1 MQGSGEWLQRDF
13 STVLITPAPH
23 RLLRCPN
30 EAVNAVL
37 PTLPR
42 PVPQFAPPASPD
54 HGTNSSKQRL
64 LFLCLASLG
73 IVYGDIG
80 TSPLYA
86 LRECFYGEHAV
97 PPTSA
102 NILGVL
108 SLILWALILIIS
120 VKYLILILRADNR
133 GEGGILAL
141 ATLVGDIGRRGKAL
155 FLLGLFGAALLYAD
169 GMITPA
175 ISVLS
180 AVEGLHI
187 ATPLFDPYVV
197 PFAVAILIALF
208 LFQSR
213 GTTGI
218 GKVFGPITILWFLA
232 LAALGLHQIGRAPEV
247 LGAINPLHG
256 YEFFVN
262 NGSTGFVVL
271 GAVFLA
277 VTGGEAL
284 YADIGHFGTA
294 PIRLTWFAVVL
305 PALTLNYFGQGALL
319 LVEPESAV
327 NPFFR
332 MAPLWALYPM
342 VLLAAAAAVIASQAI
357 ISGAFSLTM
366 QAIQL
371 GCMPRLKVNYTSERV
386 IGQIYV
392 PVVNCALMLSSI
404 ALVLGFRT
412 SSHLAAAYGVA
423 ITTTMLITTILFYVV
438 ARRRWNWP
446 AAVALPVAGFFIIID
461 FAFFSANMLKV
472 AHGGWFPLLVSAA
485 ILFLM
490 LTWRKGRRV
499 LRGRLG
505 DICLPLDAFLP
516 EVRKESIRRVPG
528 TAVYMSGNQ
537 FGTPLALLH
546 NLKHNKVLHEQVV
559 LLTVKTE
566 EVPYLAD
573 PRDRVALE
581 KLEEGF
587 WRARIHFGFMEKPD
601 VPAAL
606 ETVKESGL
614 RFDIMRTT
622 FFIGR
627 ETILATR
634 KVGLSA
640 WRGSL
645 FAWMTRNAGDVTSYF
660 NLPPNAVV
668 ELGAR
673 VEV

>member
-1 MQGSGEWLQRDF
+1 MPETLISATPMTAVAGPQREKAA
-13 STVLITPAPH
+13 TRKR
-23 RLLRCPN
+23 RL
-30 EAVNAVL
+30 A
-37 PTLPR
+37 
-42 PVPQFAPPASPD
+42 
-54 HGTNSSKQRL
+54 
-64 LFLCLASLG
+64 FLCLASLG

-86 LRECFYGEHAV
+86 MRECFYGEHGV
-97 PPTSA
+97 PPTPA
-102 NILGVL
+102 NIFGVL
-108 SLILWALILIIS
+108 SLILWSLILIIS

-141 ATLVGDIGRRGKAL
+141 ATLVSEVVRRGKFL

-180 AVEGLHI
+180 AVEGLHV
-187 ATPLFDPYVV
+187 ATPLFQPFVV
-197 PFAVAILIALF
+197 PIAVAILVALF
-208 LFQSR
+208 WFQSH
-213 GTTGI
+213 GTTGV

-232 LAALGLHQIGRAPEV
+232 LSVLGCAEILRQPGV

-256 YEFFVN
+256 FQFFLN
-262 NGSTGFVVL
+262 NGWSGFVVL
-271 GAVFLA
+271 GAVFLV

-284 YADIGHFGTA
+284 YADIGHFGTL

-305 PALTLNYFGQGALL
+305 PALVLNYFGQGALL
-319 LVEPESAV
+319 LMEPGAAV

-332 MAPLWALYPM
+332 LAPSWALYPM
-342 VLLAAAAAVIASQAI
+342 VVLATMAAVIASQAI

-371 GCMPRLKVNYTSERV
+371 GYSPRLKVNYTSARI

-392 PVVNCALMLSSI
+392 PVVNWTLMI
-404 ALVLGFRT
+404 CCTGLVLGFQT
-412 SSHLAAAYGVA
+412 SSNLAAAYGVA
-423 ITTTMLITTILFYVV
+423 ITTTMLITTVLFYFV
-438 ARRRWNWP
+438 ARKRWQWP
-446 AAVALPVAGFFIIID
+446 RAAALPLATFFILID
-461 FAFFSANMLKV
+461 LSFFGANMLKV
-472 AHGGWFPLLVSAA
+472 AHGGWFPLLASGI

-490 LTWRKGRRV
+490 LTWRKGRRI
-499 LRGRLG
+499 LREHIGE
-505 DICLPLDAFLP
+505 ICMPLDHLLP
-516 EVRKESIRRVPG
+516 DLKSQHIRRVPG
-528 TAVYMSGNQ
+528 TAIYMSGNRQ
-537 FGTPLALLH
+537 GTPLALLH

-559 LLTVKTE
+559 LLTVRTA
-566 EVPYLAD
+566 EVPYLTDA
-573 PRDRVALE
+573 RDRVSIE
-581 KLEEGF
+581 KAGDGV
-587 WRARIHFGFMEKPD
+587 WRAQIHFGFMEKPD

-606 ETVKESGL
+606 KLVRQKEL
-614 RFDIMRTT
+614 RFDPMRTT

-634 KVGLSA
+634 KQGLSP

-660 NLPPNAVV
+660 CLPPNGVV

>member
-1 MQGSGEWLQRDF
+1 MNSGAPTSAPAVPE
-13 STVLITPAPH
+13 PAP
-23 RLLRCPN
+23 PN
-30 EAVNAVL
+30 
-37 PTLPR
+37 
-42 PVPQFAPPASPD
+42 PVSPEPAAAQ
-54 HGTNSSKQRL
+54 KKRL

-86 LRECFYGEHAV
+86 LRECFYGPHGI
-97 PPTSA
+97 PPTPA
-102 NILGVL
+102 NVVGVL
-108 SLILWALILIIS
+108 SLILWSLLLIIS

-141 ATLVGDIGRRGKAL
+141 ATLVTDVVKRGKIF

-175 ISVLS
+175 ISVMS
-180 AVEGLHI
+180 AVEGLHV

-197 PFAVAILIALF
+197 PIAIVILIALF
-208 LFQSR
+208 FFQSR
-213 GTTGI
+213 GTTGV
-218 GKVFGPITILWFLA
+218 GKVFGPVTLLWFA
-232 LAALGLHQIGRAPEV
+232 VITVLGIQQILRVPEV
-247 LGAINPLHG
+247 LSAINPLQAVQ
-256 YEFFVN
+256 FFVN
-262 NGSTGFVVL
+262 NGSRGFLVL

-277 VTGGEAL
+277 ITGGEAL
-284 YADIGHFGTA
+284 YADIGHFGTR
-294 PIRLTWFAVVL
+294 PIRLTWFVIVL

-319 LVEPESAV
+319 LSEPDAAQ

-332 MAPLWALYPM
+332 MTPGWALFPM
-342 VLLAAAAAVIASQAI
+342 VVLATAAAVIASQAI

-371 GCMPRLKVNYTSERV
+371 GYMPRLKVNYTSARI

-392 PVVNCALMLSSI
+392 PVVNWALMLSCI
-404 ALVLGFRT
+404 GLVLGFG
-412 SSHLAAAYGVA
+412 SSSNLAAAYGVA

-438 ARRRWNWP
+438 ARRRWHWP
-446 AAVALPVAGFFIIID
+446 AAAALPVALFFITID
-461 FAFFSANMLKV
+461 LAFFSANMLKI

-505 DICLPLDAFLP
+505 DMCIPLDDFLSDL
-516 EVRKESIRRVPG
+516 RNQNITRVPG
-528 TAVYMSGNQ
+528 TGVYMSGNRQ
-537 FGTPLALLH
+537 GTPLALLH

-559 LLTVKTE
+559 VLTVRTE
-566 EVPYLAD
+566 EVPYLTNSK
-573 PRDRVALE
+573 DRVAIE
-581 KLEEGF
+581 KLEGGF
-587 WRARIHFGFMEKPD
+587 WRVQVHFGFMEKPD
-601 VPAAL
+601 VPSAL
-606 ETVKESGL
+606 ERAKGTTV
-614 RFDIMRTT
+614 RFTPMRTT
-622 FFIGR
+622 YFIGR

-634 KVGLSA
+634 KLGLSS
-640 WRGSL
+640 WRGSI

-660 NLPPNAVV
+660 CLPPNGVV

>member
-1 MQGSGEWLQRDF
+1 VNSGPKTL
-13 STVLITPAPH
+13 VPALPEVARQAAPLPDGTGGKS
-23 RLLRCPN
+23 RLL
-30 EAVNAVL
+30 L
-37 PTLPR
+37 
-42 PVPQFAPPASPD
+42 
-54 HGTNSSKQRL
+54 
-64 LFLCLASLG
+64 LCLASLG

-86 LRECFYGEHAV
+86 LRECFYGEHAL
-97 PPTSA
+97 PPSPA
-102 NILGVL
+102 NVLGVL
-108 SLILWALILIIS
+108 SLILWSLILIIS

-141 ATLVGDIGRRGKAL
+141 ATLVSDVARRGKFL
-155 FLLGLFGAALLYAD
+155 LLLGLFGAALLYAD

-180 AVEGLHI
+180 AVEGLHV

-197 PFAVAILIALF
+197 PVAIGILVALF
-208 LFQSR
+208 IFQSR
-213 GTTGI
+213 GTTGV
-218 GKVFGPITILWFLA
+218 GRVFGPVTILWFVA
-232 LAALGLHQIGRAPEV
+232 IAVLGIHQINRVPEV
-247 LGAINPLHG
+247 LGAINPLQAIQ
-256 YEFFVN
+256 FFAR
-262 NGSTGFVVL
+262 NGAQGFVVL

-294 PIRLTWFAVVL
+294 PIRITWFAVVL

-319 LVEPESAV
+319 LRHPDAAV

-332 MAPLWALYPM
+332 MAPSWALFPM
-342 VLLAAAAAVIASQAI
+342 VALATVAAVIASQAI

-371 GCMPRLKVNYTSERV
+371 GYMPRLRVNYTSERV

-392 PVVNCALMLSSI
+392 PVVNWALMLSSI
-404 ALVLGFRT
+404 GLVLGFRT

-438 ARRRWNWP
+438 ARRRWHWP
-446 AAVALPVAGFFIIID
+446 AVAALPIAAFFITID
-461 FAFFSANMLKV
+461 LAFFGANMIKV
-472 AHGGWFPLLVSAA
+472 AHGGWFPLLVSTS

-499 LRGRLG
+499 LGQRLG

-516 EVRKESIRRVPG
+516 SVKDQSIRRVPG
-528 TAVYMSGNQ
+528 TAVYMSGNRT
-537 FGTPLALLH
+537 GTPLALLH

-559 LLTVKTE
+559 LLTVRTE
-566 EVPYLAD
+566 EVPFLAD
-573 PRDRVALE
+573 SRDRVSLE
-581 KLEEGF
+581 KMEEGF
-587 WRARIHFGFMEKPD
+587 WRVQVHFGFMEKPD
-601 VPAAL
+601 VPSAL
-606 ETVKESGL
+606 EGVKEPGL
-614 RFDIMRTT
+614 RFNSMRTT
-622 FFIGR
+622 YFIGR

-634 KVGLSA
+634 KLGLSA

-660 NLPPNAVV
+660 CLPPNGVV

>member
-1 MQGSGEWLQRDF
+1 VGRPG
-13 STVLITPAPH
+13 
-23 RLLRCPN
+23 RLL
-30 EAVNAVL
+30 V
-37 PTLPR
+37 
-42 PVPQFAPPASPD
+42 
-54 HGTNSSKQRL
+54 
-64 LFLCLASLG
+64 LCLATLG

-86 LRECFYGEHAV
+86 LRECFYGKHSID
-97 PPTSA
+97 PTRA
-102 NILGVL
+102 NVLGVL
-108 SLILWALILIIS
+108 SLILWSLLLIIS

-141 ATLVGDIGRRGKAL
+141 ATLVSDVVRRGKFL

-175 ISVLS
+175 ISVMS
-180 AVEGLHI
+180 AVEGLHV
-187 ATPLFDPYVV
+187 ATPMFDSSVV
-197 PFAVAILIALF
+197 PIAVVILVGLF

-213 GTTGI
+213 GTTGV
-218 GKVFGPITILWFLA
+218 GTVFGPVTLLWFVA
-232 LAALGLHQIGRAPEV
+232 IAALGILQIARAPEV
-247 LGAINPLHG
+247 LGAINPLRG
-256 YEFFVN
+256 AEFFIN
-262 NGSTGFVVL
+262 NGWRGFVVL

-294 PIRLTWFAVVL
+294 PIRLTWFAIVL
-305 PALTLNYFGQGALL
+305 PALILNYFGQGALV
-319 LVEPESAV
+319 LVDPESAV

-332 MAPLWALYPM
+332 MTPAWALFPM
-342 VLLAAAAAVIASQAI
+342 VVLATAAAVIASQAI

-371 GCMPRLKVNYTSERV
+371 GYMPRLKVNYTSERV

-392 PVVNCALMLSSI
+392 PAVNWALMI
-404 ALVLGFRT
+404 CCIGLVLGFR
-412 SSHLAAAYGVA
+412 SSSNLAAAYGVA

-438 ARRRWNWP
+438 ARRRWQWP
-446 AAVALPVAGFFIIID
+446 TAAALPVAAFFIAID
-461 FAFFSANMLKV
+461 LAFFSANMLKI
-472 AHGGWFPLLVSAA
+472 AHGGWFPLLVSAI

-499 LRGRLG
+499 LRSHLG
-505 DICLPLDAFLP
+505 NICLPMDAFITDLGNQ
-516 EVRKESIRRVPG
+516 SIRRVPG
-528 TAVYMSGNQ
+528 TAVFMSGNRQ
-537 FGTPLALLH
+537 GTPLALLH
-546 NLKHNKVLHEQVV
+546 NLKHNKVLHDQVV
-559 LLTVKTE
+559 LLTVRTE
-566 EVPYLAD
+566 EVPYLTNIK
-573 PRDRVALE
+573 DRVSLE
-581 KLEEGF
+581 KLGHGF
-587 WRARIHFGFMEKPD
+587 WRAQIHFGFMEKPD

-606 ETVKESGL
+606 QHLKEPEL
-614 RFDIMRTT
+614 RFDSMRTT
-622 FFIGR
+622 YFIGR

-634 KVGLSA
+634 RMGLSA

-660 NLPPNAVV
+660 CLPPNGVV

>member
-1 MQGSGEWLQRDF
+1 M
-13 STVLITPAPH
+13 P
-23 RLLRCPN
+23 
-30 EAVNAVL
+30 
-37 PTLPR
+37 PTLDPAISE
-42 PVPQFAPPASPD
+42 APPALPALE
-54 HGTNSSKQRL
+54 TPPKQKRRL
-64 LFLCLASLG
+64 LVLCLASLG

-97 PPTSA
+97 APSQL
-102 NILGVL
+102 NVLGVL
-108 SLILWALILIIS
+108 SLILWSLILIIS

-141 ATLVGDIGRRGKAL
+141 ATLVSDVVGRGKYL
-155 FLLGLFGAALLYAD
+155 LMLGLFGAALLYAD

-180 AVEGLHI
+180 AIEGLHV

-197 PFAVAILIALF
+197 PLAVAILIALF
-208 LFQSR
+208 FFQSR
-213 GTTGI
+213 GTTGL
-218 GKVFGPITILWFLA
+218 GKVFAPVTILWFLA
-232 LAALGLHQIGRAPEV
+232 ISILGFRQIMRAPEV
-247 LGAINPLHG
+247 LSAVNPWHG
-256 YEFFVN
+256 VEFFIN
-262 NGSTGFVVL
+262 NGRHGFVVL
-271 GAVFLA
+271 GAVFLV

-294 PIRLTWFAVVL
+294 PIRWTWFLVVL
-305 PALTLNYFGQGALL
+305 PALILNYFGQGAMLL
-319 LVEPESAV
+319 GRPDAAV

-332 MAPLWALYPM
+332 MAPPWALLPLV
-342 VLLAAAAAVIASQAI
+342 VLATAAAIIASQAI

-371 GCMPRLKVNYTSERV
+371 GYSPRLKVNYTSARV

-392 PVVNCALMLSSI
+392 PVVNWILMLACI
-404 ALVLGFRT
+404 GLVLGFRT

-438 ARRRWNWP
+438 ARRRWHWP
-446 AAVALPVAGFFIIID
+446 AAAALPVATFFILID
-461 FAFFSANMLKV
+461 LSFFGANLLKI
-472 AHGGWFPLLVSAA
+472 AHGGWFPLLVSAL

-499 LRGRLG
+499 LRDHLG
-505 DICLPLDAFLP
+505 DICVPLDTLLP
-516 EVRKESIRRVPG
+516 DLKSKHIRRVPG
-528 TAVYMSGNQ
+528 TAIYMSGNRC
-537 FGTPLALLH
+537 GTPLALLH

-559 LLTVKTE
+559 LLTVRTE
-566 EVPYLAD
+566 EVPYLANLK
-573 PRDRVALE
+573 DRVALE

-587 WRARIHFGFMEKPD
+587 CRAQIHFGFMERPD

-606 ETVKESGL
+606 ALVRQPGL
-614 RFDIMRTT
+614 RFEEMRTT
-622 FFIGR
+622 YFIGR

-634 KVGLSA
+634 KLGLSP

-660 NLPPNAVV
+660 CLPPNGVV

-673 VEV
+673 VEL

>member
-1 MQGSGEWLQRDF
+1 MDS
-13 STVLITPAPH
+13 LIATQDAAPPLAASPAQPAPATARAKR
-23 RLLRCPN
+23 RLAL
-30 EAVNAVL
+30 
-37 PTLPR
+37 
-42 PVPQFAPPASPD
+42 
-54 HGTNSSKQRL
+54 
-64 LFLCLASLG
+64 LCLASLG

-97 PPTSA
+97 PPTPA
-102 NILGVL
+102 NVFGVL
-108 SLILWALILIIS
+108 SLIVWSLLIIIS
-120 VKYLILILRADNR
+120 FKYLILILRADNR

-141 ATLVGDIGRRGKAL
+141 ATLVSEVMHRGKFV

-180 AVEGLHI
+180 AVEGLHV
-187 ATPLFDPYVV
+187 ATPLFDPYVI
-197 PFAVAILIALF
+197 PLAVGILIGLF
-208 LFQSR
+208 LFQSK
-213 GTTGI
+213 GTTGV
-218 GKVFGPITILWFLA
+218 GKIFGPVTILWFLT
-232 LAALGLHQIGRAPEV
+232 LAVLGLHQILRAPEV
-247 LGAINPLHG
+247 LAAINPLHG
-256 YEFFVN
+256 FNFFAN
-262 NGSTGFVVL
+262 NGQKGFVVL
-271 GAVFLA
+271 GAVFLV

-294 PIRLTWFAVVL
+294 PIRLTWFAIVL
-305 PALTLNYFGQGALL
+305 PALVLNYFGQGALL
-319 LVEPESAV
+319 LVQPEAAV

-332 MAPLWALYPM
+332 MTPSWALYPM
-342 VLLAAAAAVIASQAI
+342 VVLATAAAVIASQAI

-371 GCMPRLKVNYTSERV
+371 GYSPRLKVVYTSARI

-392 PVVNCALMLSSI
+392 PVVNWVLMLACI
-404 ALVLGFRT
+404 GLVLGFRS

-423 ITTTMLITTILFYVV
+423 ITTTMLITTILFYLV

-446 AAVALPVAGFFIIID
+446 AALAFPVATFFVLID
-461 FAFFSANMLKV
+461 LAFFGSNMLKI
-472 AHGGWFPLLVSAA
+472 AHGGWFPILVSSL

-499 LRGRLG
+499 LRDHLG
-505 DICLPLDAFLP
+505 DICIPLDSLLP
-516 EVRKESIRRVPG
+516 DLHSKRIARVAG
-528 TAVYMSGNQ
+528 TAIYMSGNRR
-537 FGTPLALLH
+537 GTPLALLH
-546 NLKHNKVLHEQVV
+546 NLKHNKVVHERVI
-559 LLTVKTE
+559 LLTVRTE
-566 EVPYLAD
+566 EVPYLSNIK
-573 PRDRVALE
+573 DRVSLE
-581 KLEEGF
+581 KMEEGF
-587 WRARIHFGFMEKPD
+587 WRAQIHFGFMEKPD

-606 ETVKESGL
+606 ALVKQRDL
-614 RFDIMRTT
+614 RIEPMSTT
-622 FFIGR
+622 YFIGR

-634 KVGLSA
+634 KLGLSP

-660 NLPPNAVV
+660 CLPPNGVV

>member
-1 MQGSGEWLQRDF
+1 L
-13 STVLITPAPH
+13 
-23 RLLRCPN
+23 
-30 EAVNAVL
+30 
-37 PTLPR
+37 
-42 PVPQFAPPASPD
+42 
-54 HGTNSSKQRL
+54 
-64 LFLCLASLG
+64 LCLASLG

-86 LRECFYGEHAV
+86 MRECFYGQHSV
-97 PPTSA
+97 PPTHA
-102 NILGVL
+102 NVLGVL
-108 SLILWALILIIS
+108 SLILWSLVLIIS
-120 VKYLILILRADNR
+120 VKYLTLILRADNR

-141 ATLVGDIGRRGKAL
+141 ATLVSDVLRRAKFL

-175 ISVLS
+175 ISVMG
-180 AVEGLHI
+180 AIEGLHV

-197 PFAVAILIALF
+197 PIAVVILIGLF

-213 GTTGI
+213 GTTGV
-218 GKVFGPITILWFLA
+218 GTVFGPITMLWFVAISL
-232 LAALGLHQIGRAPEV
+232 LGLQQIIRAPQV
-247 LGAINPLHG
+247 LAAINPIHG
-256 YEFFVN
+256 FEFFMI
-262 NGSTGFVVL
+262 NGSRGFMVL
-271 GAVFLA
+271 GAVFLV

-305 PALTLNYFGQGALL
+305 PALTMNYFGQGALL
-319 LVEPESAV
+319 LVEPEAAV
-327 NPFFR
+327 NPFYR

-342 VLLAAAAAVIASQAI
+342 VVLATAAAVIASQAI

-371 GCMPRLKVNYTSERV
+371 GYSPRLKVIYTSARI

-392 PVVNCALMLSSI
+392 PVVNWGLMLACI

-412 SSHLAAAYGVA
+412 SSNLAAAYGVA
-423 ITTTMLITTILFYVV
+423 ITTTMLITTILFYVL
-438 ARRRWNWP
+438 ARRRWRWP
-446 AAVALPVAGFFIIID
+446 AWAALPLAAFFITID
-461 FAFFSANMLKV
+461 LAFFGANMLKV

-485 ILFLM
+485 IIFLM

-499 LRGRLG
+499 LRSRLSE
-505 DICLPLDAFLP
+505 ICLPLDAFLP
-516 EVRKESIRRVPG
+516 ELKSQSIRRVPG
-528 TAVYMSGNQ
+528 TAVYMSGNR

-559 LLTVKTE
+559 LLTVRTE
-566 EVPYLAD
+566 EVPYLANA
-573 PRDRVALE
+573 RDRVAVENLD
-581 KLEEGF
+581 EGF
-587 WRARIHFGFMEKPD
+587 WRAQVHFGFMEKPD

-606 ETVKESGL
+606 ESVKQTGL
-614 RFDIMRTT
+614 RFDPMRTT
-622 FFIGR
+622 YFIGR

-634 KVGLSA
+634 KLGLSS

-660 NLPPNAVV
+660 CLPPNGVV

>member
-1 MQGSGEWLQRDF
+1 L
-13 STVLITPAPH
+13 
-23 RLLRCPN
+23 
-30 EAVNAVL
+30 
-37 PTLPR
+37 
-42 PVPQFAPPASPD
+42 
-54 HGTNSSKQRL
+54 
-64 LFLCLASLG
+64 LCLASLG

-86 LRECFYGEHAV
+86 MRECFYGQHGV
-97 PPTSA
+97 PPTHA
-102 NILGVL
+102 NVLGVL
-108 SLILWALILIIS
+108 SLILWSLVLIIS
-120 VKYLILILRADNR
+120 VKYLTLILRADNR

-141 ATLVGDIGRRGKAL
+141 ATLVSDVLRRGKFL

-175 ISVLS
+175 ISVMG
-180 AVEGLHI
+180 AIEGLHV
-187 ATPLFDPYVV
+187 ATPLFDPYVL
-197 PFAVAILIALF
+197 PIAVVILIGLF

-213 GTTGI
+213 GTTGV
-218 GKVFGPITILWFLA
+218 GAVFGPITMLWFVAISL
-232 LAALGLHQIGRAPEV
+232 LGFQQIIRAPEV
-247 LGAINPLHG
+247 LAAINPMHG
-256 YEFFVN
+256 FNFFMI
-262 NGSTGFVVL
+262 NGSRGFLVL
-271 GAVFLA
+271 GAVFLV

-319 LVEPESAV
+319 LVEPEAAV
-327 NPFFR
+327 NPFYR
-332 MAPLWALYPM
+332 MAPSWALYPM
-342 VLLAAAAAVIASQAI
+342 VVLATAAAIIASQAI

-371 GCMPRLKVNYTSERV
+371 GYSPRLKVVYTSARI

-392 PVVNCALMLSSI
+392 PVVNWGLMLACI

-412 SSHLAAAYGVA
+412 SSNLAAAYGVA
-423 ITTTMLITTILFYVV
+423 ITTTMLITTILFYIV
-438 ARRRWNWP
+438 ARRRWRWP
-446 AAVALPVAGFFIIID
+446 ASAALPLAAFFITID
-461 FAFFSANMLKV
+461 LAFFGANMLKV
-472 AHGGWFPLLVSAA
+472 AHGGWFPLLISAV
-485 ILFLM
+485 IIFLM

-499 LRGRLG
+499 LRSRLSE
-505 DICLPLDAFLP
+505 ICIPLDAFLP
-516 EVRKESIRRVPG
+516 DLKSQSIRRVPG
-528 TAVYMSGNQ
+528 TAVYMSGNR

-559 LLTVKTE
+559 LLTVRTE
-566 EVPYLAD
+566 EVPYLTNAK
-573 PRDRVALE
+573 DRVAVENLD
-581 KLEEGF
+581 EGF
-587 WRARIHFGFMEKPD
+587 WRAQVHFGFMEKPD

-606 ETVKESGL
+606 ESVKQTGL
-614 RFDIMRTT
+614 RFDPMRTT
-622 FFIGR
+622 YFIGR

-634 KVGLSA
+634 KLGFSS

-660 NLPPNAVV
+660 CLPPNGVV

>member
-1 MQGSGEWLQRDF
+1 VNRAAPTL
-13 STVLITPAPH
+13 VPAPPDLAQH
-23 RLLRCPN
+23 GSSRQPTERRTRL
-30 EAVNAVL
+30 VV
-37 PTLPR
+37 
-42 PVPQFAPPASPD
+42 
-54 HGTNSSKQRL
+54 
-64 LFLCLASLG
+64 LCLATLG

-86 LRECFYGEHAV
+86 LRECFYGKHGI
-97 PPTSA
+97 PPTHA
-102 NILGVL
+102 NVLGVL
-108 SLILWALILIIS
+108 SLILWSLLLIIS

-141 ATLVGDIGRRGKAL
+141 ATLVSDVVDRGKIF

-175 ISVLS
+175 ISVIS
-180 AVEGLHI
+180 AVEGLHV
-187 ATPLFDPYVV
+187 ATPMFDASVV
-197 PFAVAILIALF
+197 PIAIVILVALF

-213 GTTGI
+213 GTTGV
-218 GKVFGPITILWFLA
+218 GAVFGPVTLIWFVTI
-232 LAALGLHQIGRAPEV
+232 AALGIHQIARAPEV
-247 LGAINPLHG
+247 LGAINPLHAVH
-256 YEFFVN
+256 FFVE
-262 NGSTGFVVL
+262 NGLPGFVVL

-305 PALTLNYFGQGALL
+305 PALTLNYFGQGALV
-319 LVEPESAV
+319 LVDPAAAV

-332 MAPLWALYPM
+332 MTPTWALYPM
-342 VLLAAAAAVIASQAI
+342 VILATAAAVIASQAI

-371 GCMPRLKVNYTSERV
+371 GYMPRLKVNYTSERV

-392 PVVNCALMLSSI
+392 PAVNWALMI
-404 ALVLGFRT
+404 CCIGLVLGFR
-412 SSHLAAAYGVA
+412 SSSNLAAAYGVA

-438 ARRRWNWP
+438 ARRRWHWP
-446 AAVALPVAGFFIIID
+446 TVAALPVAAFFVAID
-461 FAFFSANMLKV
+461 LAFFSANMLKIT
-472 AHGGWFPLLVSAA
+472 HGGWFPLLISAA

-499 LRGRLG
+499 LRSCLG
-505 DICLPLDAFLP
+505 DMCLPMDAFLTDLGNQN
-516 EVRKESIRRVPG
+516 IRRVPG
-528 TAVYMSGNQ
+528 TAVFMSGNRD
-537 FGTPLALLH
+537 GTPLALLH

-559 LLTVKTE
+559 LLTVRTE
-566 EVPYLAD
+566 EVPYLTNIK
-573 PRDRVALE
+573 DRVALE
-581 KLEEGF
+581 RLGHGF
-587 WRARIHFGFMEKPD
+587 WRAQVHFGFMERPD

-606 ETVKESGL
+606 QHVKEPAL
-614 RFDIMRTT
+614 RFDPMRTT

-634 KVGLSA
+634 KLGLSA

-660 NLPPNAVV
+660 CLPPNGVV